1 MRITALLDCCS
12 CFPTSQGQTQEKFSD
27 FLRVAQLKRKWLGF
41 LMHILKFVS
50 LMTYWLP
57 PVIWTATIFQ
67 HWSSYN
73 CIRRTIRLFLQSQ
86 SRKEFLQLDMK
97 ESTVKV
103 NIINIYGGIF
113 WYKLKFFNVV
123 KFIKEKTPATDWEG
137 LTVPH
142 NHQRKYIQHLRRIP
156 RSIGK
161 NTQNIQ

>member
-1 MRITALLDCCS
+1 
-12 CFPTSQGQTQEKFSD
+12 
-27 FLRVAQLKRKWLGF
+27 
-41 LMHILKFVS
+41 
-50 LMTYWLP
+50 
-57 PVIWTATIFQ
+57 
-67 HWSSYN
+67 
-73 CIRRTIRLFLQSQ
+73 
-86 SRKEFLQLDMK
+86 MK

>member
-1 MRITALLDCCS
+1 MIVVHASQPARDKHRRSSVTFLGLLSSKENGWASWCT
-12 CFPTSQGQTQEKFSD
+12 FWN
-27 FLRVAQLKRKWLGF
+27 L
-41 LMHILKFVS
+41 FVS